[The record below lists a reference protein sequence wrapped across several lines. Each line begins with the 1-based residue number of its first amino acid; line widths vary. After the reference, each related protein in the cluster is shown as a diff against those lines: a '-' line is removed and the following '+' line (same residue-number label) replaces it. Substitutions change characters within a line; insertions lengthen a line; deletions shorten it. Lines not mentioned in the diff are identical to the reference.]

1 MRLLHVMVYVRTTF
15 RNGVAGSG
23 SLLPRE
29 PWKSIR
35 QGGTENDPGDHFP
48 AERLSLPLAGFSAVG
63 DKSGKASGLFSLQ
76 CADPGV
82 RAARTGRQ
90 WHAVRPERPERKRRA
105 GVRINAVAIG
115 PRPGME
121 HGDLAFTRHGLVLCD
136 VFCNLG
142 IQLGELAFD
151 QGQTCLG
158 LAFQDG
164 VDLNLTAVAQA
175 RALLDQRC
183 SRNLQLAK
191 TLEFLRDRRIWFQS
205 QCRPHAC
212 QFARINRHLSWRA
225 FHRPRRNGAPA
236 KG

>member
-1 MRLLHVMVYVRTTF
+1 
-15 RNGVAGSG
+15 
-23 SLLPRE
+23 
-29 PWKSIR
+29 
-35 QGGTENDPGDHFP
+35 
-48 AERLSLPLAGFSAVG
+48 
-63 DKSGKASGLFSLQ
+63 
-76 CADPGV
+76 
-82 RAARTGRQ
+82 
-90 WHAVRPERPERKRRA
+90 
-105 GVRINAVAIG
+105 
-115 PRPGME
+115 ME

-205 QCRPHAC
+205 QRRQQGRCASDPVAERGAMQIDPL
-212 QFARINRHLSWRA
+212 ARVDPGLPLQRQTIAIIADQHVRHEAGTGAAA
-225 FHRPRRNGAPA
+225 FDQARG
-236 KG
+236 